1 VGELSEPFD
10 AEQVGSSAMAYKRN
24 PVRAERMCGL
34 ARRLITD
41 SLNGPLNTATQWL
54 ERSLDDS
61 ANRRLVLPDSF
72 FTADAILGLASHVA
86 AGIVVREATLA
97 ARVARELPFMA
108 TETLLME
115 AALRGG
121 DRQELHEKIRQY
133 SLQAQETLETG
144 GDNPLVGLIV
154 GDPDFRLTQEE
165 VEPWLDPVAFTGR
178 SAQQVDEFLEE
189 VVAPALE
196 GTAAALVEA
205 PRV

>member
-1 VGELSEPFD
+1 
-10 AEQVGSSAMAYKRN
+10 
-24 PVRAERMCGL
+24 
-34 ARRLITD
+34 
-41 SLNGPLNTATQWL
+41 
-54 ERSLDDS
+54 
-61 ANRRLVLPDSF
+61 
-72 FTADAILGLASHVA
+72 
-86 AGIVVREATLA
+86 
-97 ARVARELPFMA
+97 MA

-121 DRQELHEKIRQY
+121 GRQELHEKIRQY
-133 SLQAQETLETG
+133 SLQAQGTLETG

-165 VEPWLDPVAFTGR
+165 VEPWLDPKAFTGR